1 MILKFP
7 SPLTWVNLRAS
18 CRVQNPMG
26 VLIVLVVVVFLVA
39 LIFWFGLFFV
49 CGVPKGL
56 VTCVSLYFSCLLFV
70 LAISCLFCEERGDLL
85 IFHWFAVDFPHMDV
99 V

>member
-39 LIFWFGLFFV
+39 LIFWFGLFFIR
-49 CGVPKGL
+49 GVLKGF
-56 VTCVSLYFSCLLFV
+56 VAGGSLYFLCLLFV
-70 LAISCLFCEERGDLL
+70 LAISCLFCEDLGDLL